1 MKKRR
6 PRKPQIMVPVASM
19 GDLAFLLIIFFMVC
33 SNFAKQR
40 PVPMTPPQSI
50 DVKQLAQYPIEV
62 AVDKHGKMYLQG
74 REVKDPQEIEWGVAA
89 LIKDKKTDDQRTV
102 VFRCDKELTRDVFE
116 PVVEAIAKGGAL
128 IAAVGEKRN

>member
-1 MKKRR
+1 
-6 PRKPQIMVPVASM
+6 
-19 GDLAFLLIIFFMVC
+19 MVC

>member
-50 DVKQLAQYPIEV
+50 DVNQLPQYPIEV
-62 AVDKHGKMYLQG
+62 AVDKHGKIYLQG
-74 REVKDPQEIEWGVAA
+74 REVNDAQEIEWGVAA